1 MTGEA
6 QTMGEHQTKRSASL
20 PANLPARSPSTGD
33 PTLGGKDVVTIS
45 YWGDEPRWC
54 SEVTLGPTPHELGE
68 FATLSMA
75 MNAAMKFYYEQRPAA
90 RRRGAGKGG

>member
-1 MTGEA
+1 
-6 QTMGEHQTKRSASL
+6 MGEHQTKRPSHLSNQTHL
-20 PANLPARSPSTGD
+20 PAGKPSTSDG
-33 PTLGGKDVVTIS
+33 TLDGKDVVTIS

-90 RRRGAGKGG
+90 RRRGAGKSG

>member
-1 MTGEA
+1 
-6 QTMGEHQTKRSASL
+6 MGEHQTKRQSDP
-20 PANLPARSPSTGD
+20 PAPH
-33 PTLGGKDVVTIS
+33 PTTTSDATLSGKDVVTIS

>member
-1 MTGEA
+1 MADHDRRGA
-6 QTMGEHQTKRSASL
+6 TMGDSTKHTDKD
-20 PANLPARSPSTGD
+20 N
-33 PTLGGKDVVTIS
+33 GKDVVTIS

>member
-1 MTGEA
+1 
-6 QTMGEHQTKRSASL
+6 MGEHSAGKD
-20 PANLPARSPSTGD
+20 A
-33 PTLGGKDVVTIS
+33 GKDVVTIS

-54 SEVTLGPTPHELGE
+54 SEVTLGATPHDLGE

-90 RRRGAGKGG
+90 RRRGAGK